1 MCIRDSLKIVVSYN
15 GQDWLQLK
23 TFDNTLPADG
33 TNLSMICDVSE
44 QSFTN
49 SLADAAEA
57 IYIRYIRIEF
67 DVPAGGSY
75 VYLDEVK
82 AMGKFGQCSN
92 AGIPYILAEDGTRN
106 VAEGTPYTFF
116 PEGRERCV

>member
-1 MCIRDSLKIVVSYN
+1 MTAASVSDIIVSTRQDKAHQLTIPQNLKIVVSYN

-33 TNLSMICDVSE
+33 TNLSMVCDVSE

-67 DVPAGGSY
+67 DVPAGGATSIST
-75 VYLDEVK
+75 K
-82 AMGKFGQCSN
+82 
-92 AGIPYILAEDGTRN
+92 
-106 VAEGTPYTFF
+106 
-116 PEGRERCV
+116 